1 MYWPE
6 ERLAMAKEPN
16 TTEEQLFELTKSTY
30 YNTFD
35 MLVAIAENP
44 NASARVISELVKKHC
59 TMPEIIAIIVKRDM
73 NRLELYDTIH
83 DLDAN
88 MYDWSEEEWE
98 SVRSALVNGECA
110 EKIQKDEALAH
121 IITDK
126 FPGPNPLYNQYWY

>member
-6 ERLAMAKEPN
+6 ERLAMANDPN

-44 NASARVISELVKKHC
+44 NASARIISELVKKHC
-59 TMPEIIAIIVKRDM
+59 TAPEIVAVIVKRDM
-73 NRLELYDTIH
+73 NRQELYETIH

-88 MYDWSEEEWE
+88 MYDWSEVEWE
-98 SVRSALVNGECA
+98 SVRTALVSGECA
-110 EKIQKDEALAH
+110 EKIQKDAEFVH
-121 IITDK
+121 IITDQ
-126 FPGPNPLYNQYWY
+126 FPGPNPLYEQYWY